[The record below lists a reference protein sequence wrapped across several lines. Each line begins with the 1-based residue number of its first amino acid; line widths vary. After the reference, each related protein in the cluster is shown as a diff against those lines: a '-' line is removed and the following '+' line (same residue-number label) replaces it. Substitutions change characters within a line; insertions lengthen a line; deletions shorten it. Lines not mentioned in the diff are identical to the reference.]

1 MEELLRQILEELKFQ
16 SKQIEKLT
24 LVTAALKQPCGKATK
39 DIRKLFESIPG
50 MKDHPMKPMM
60 DQFMRMAEG
69 VGGREEDGD

>member
-24 LVTAALKQPCGKATK
+24 LVTAALKQPCGKGLK
-39 DIRKLFESIPG
+39 DVRKLFESIPG

-60 DQFMRMAEG
+60 DQFVRMAEG
-69 VGGREEDGD
+69 AAGGEENGD